1 VCIFASPIQQG
12 CPKSHRRSFL
22 DSADVPAS
30 ALEVPAVEVVDLTV
44 TYRAR
49 PAPVAAVQGLSM
61 VAAAGRVTAL
71 LGPNGAGKTTT
82 VEVCE
87 GFPRPSTGTVRVLGR
102 DPRADAKALR
112 PRVGVMLQ
120 DGGVPGGARA
130 MEVLRHAAR
139 LYAAPA
145 DVAVLAGRLG
155 VDRLGRTPYRR
166 LSGGEQQRVRLALA
180 LVGRPELV
188 FLDEPTAG
196 LDPQA
201 RRAVWE
207 LVGSLR
213 DDGVAVVLT
222 THLMDEAEQLADDVV
237 IVDAGRVVAAG
248 TPADLTATD
257 AAGTIRF
264 RAQPGLR
271 LAELVAALP
280 AGTSA
285 VEDPVGSYV
294 VRTAGGGV
302 DPALLA
308 TVTAW
313 CAAHHVMPDGLAV
326 ERRTLEDVFLSL
338 TGKELR

>member
-1 VCIFASPIQQG
+1 V
-12 CPKSHRRSFL
+12 R
-22 DSADVPAS
+22 PA
-30 ALEVPAVEVVDLTV
+30 LAVEVVDLTV
-44 TYRAR
+44 TYAAR
-49 PAPVAAVQGLSM
+49 PAPVTAVRGLSM
-61 VAAAGRVTAL
+61 AAEAGRVTAV

-87 GFPRPSTGTVRVLGR
+87 GFRRRTTGTVRVLGR
-102 DPRADAKALR
+102 DPLADATELR

-120 DGGVPGGARA
+120 DGGVPGGVSAD
-130 MEVLRHAAR
+130 EVLRHAAR
-139 LYAAPA
+139 LYTRPA
-145 DVAVLAGRLG
+145 DTGALASRLG

-166 LSGGEQQRVRLALA
+166 LSGGEQQRVKLALA

-201 RRAVWE
+201 RRGVWD
-207 LVGSLR
+207 LVGELR
-213 DDGVAVVLT
+213 RDGVGVILT
-222 THLMDEAEQLADDVV
+222 THLMDEAEHLADHVV

-248 TPADLTATD
+248 SPATLTATD
-257 AAGTIRF
+257 TAGTIRF

-271 LAELVAALP
+271 LAELTAALP
-280 AGTSA
+280 DGASAAEEPAGA
-285 VEDPVGSYV
+285 YV
-294 VRTAGGGV
+294 VRTAGGAV
-302 DPALLA
+302 EPELLA